1 MSKVIIIGGGAAGM
15 FAALGAVDAGH
26 HVTILEQNE
35 KLGKKIYITG
45 KGRCNLTN
53 ACETSEIFENI
64 PRNAKFLYSAIYG
77 YDNFR
82 VIDFFEEHGM
92 PTKTERG
99 NRVFPVSDHSSDV
112 IATLQRTLKNK
123 GVTVRL
129 YTKAEHLEIEEGKVR
144 GVKTSNGTT

>member
-15 FAALGAVDAGH
+15 FAALGAADAGH
-26 HVTILEQNE
+26 QVTILEQNE

-64 PRNAKFLYSAIYG
+64 PNNAKFLYSAIYG

-99 NRVFPVSDHSSDV
+99 NRVFPVSEPWSPSALFAV
-112 IATLQRTLKNK
+112 WTEATLW
-123 GVTVRL
+123 
-129 YTKAEHLEIEEGKVR
+129 IMP
-144 GVKTSNGTT
+144 